1 MAQRNTRCFQSVVN
15 AARHSVLTESGR
27 CFSANKKKSAYIIQY
42 MKTATTVRLDITD

>member
-27 CFSANKKKSAYIIQY
+27 CFSANKKKKALTSYNI
-42 MKTATTVRLDITD
+42 